1 MPSFLVR
8 IFARPYVA
16 GNSLEKGIKKAEQ
29 LWKQKGICSTLDL
42 LGEELT
48 SKEEV
53 EGVVNTYLEMIEKV
67 NNLKFVSISLKPTA
81 LGVDISKEHCLENL
95 RKILTVALELDVLVT
110 LDMESSAYTDV
121 TLEMYHILRP
131 EFPNFGTVLQTRLF
145 RTKDDIL
152 DLEGMNAHIRLCIG
166 IYLEDK
172 DIAYTKKL
180 EMKKKIVTFSVLL
193 LKNNHFIAVATH
205 DEKTIDEI
213 LKAFEGHDKITSHV
227 EFQMLL
233 GVPRERIQKKLID
246 HGFTVRYYVPF
257 ATNWKDA
264 TNYLKRRLNE
274 NPQMAIYTIK
284 NIIGSIIQPFKRHH

>member
-16 GNSLEKGIKKAEQ
+16 GNSLEKGIKKAKQ
-29 LWKQKGICSTLDL
+29 LWKQKEICSTLDL

-48 SKEEV
+48 TKEEV
-53 EGVVNTYLEMIEKV
+53 EGVVNTYLEIIEKV
-67 NNLKFVSISLKPTA
+67 KNLKFVSISLKPTG
-81 LGVDISKEHCLENL
+81 LGVDISKEYCLENL
-95 RKILTVALELDVLVT
+95 RKILTAALELNVFVT
-110 LDMESSAYTDV
+110 LDMESSNYTDV
-121 TLEMYHILRP
+121 TLELYHILKP
-131 EFPNFGTVLQTRLF
+131 EFPNFGTVLQTRLY
-145 RTKDDIL
+145 RTKKDIL
-152 DLEGMNAHIRLCIG
+152 HLESLNAHIRLCIG

-172 DIAYTKKL
+172 DIAYTKKT
-180 EMKKKIVTFSVLL
+180 EMKNKIVEYASLL

-213 LKAFEGHDKITSHV
+213 LKVFEGHENITSHV

-233 GVPRERIQKKLID
+233 GVPRERIQKKIINR
-246 HGFTVRYYVPF
+246 GYTVRFYVPF

-264 TNYLKRRLNE
+264 TRYLKRRLNE

-284 NIIGSIIQPFKRHH
+284 NIFGSVIQSFKRYH